1 MCGFDVQ
8 EKSLSEVRERI
19 YTEGCLKSIRMW
31 VESNLYWVGGIAL
44 GVAFVQLLGEQELS
58 HQYDGYAGRSI
69 WSDYRVLFRDGRTGS
84 WNRLQGSELGTSPKI
99 GTLVLHIWIHGSTAI
114 RLWAAFIR

>member
-1 MCGFDVQ
+1 MNIMCGFDVQ

-44 GVAFVQLLGEQELS
+44 GVAFVQLLVIWLARTLERQIENQRALW
-58 HQYDGYAGRSI
+58 QYR
-69 WSDYRVLFRDGRTGS
+69 
-84 WNRLQGSELGTSPKI
+84 
-99 GTLVLHIWIHGSTAI
+99 
-114 RLWAAFIR
+114 

>member
-19 YTEGCLKSIRMW
+19 YTEGCLKSIRMY

-44 GVAFVQLLGEQELS
+44 GVAFVQLLGGQE
-58 HQYDGYAGRSI
+58 RK
-69 WSDYRVLFRDGRTGS
+69 SDL
-84 WNRLQGSELGTSPKI
+84 I
-99 GTLVLHIWIHGSTAI
+99 GKLHS
-114 RLWAAFIR
+114 

>member
-19 YTEGCLKSIRMW
+19 YTEGCLKSIRMY

-44 GVAFVQLLGEQELS
+44 GVAFVQLLGGQE
-58 HQYDGYAGRSI
+58 
-69 WSDYRVLFRDGRTGS
+69 WKKERVISLAS
-84 WNRLQGSELGTSPKI
+84 
-99 GTLVLHIWIHGSTAI
+99 
-114 RLWAAFIR
+114 